1 MKRNKMRF
9 KFIIPII
16 LAVIVIAGII
26 AIGLKSSN
34 IYAAYT
40 DTSNGNNVTYTLSKT
55 TLKITGSGKVTDA
68 WKNSSLNSELSNL
81 QTSIK
86 AVSIAKTITGIEAS
100 AFEGCTALTKVTFA
114 SGATCKSIGNKAFKG
129 CTALT
134 NIVNVTTSNRL
145 PTTITTIGDEA
156 FSGCSSLPKLNL
168 NTGVTTI
175 GTNAFYGT
183 NSLINLTIHNIQNSN
198 NAFKG
203 NKVLTTL
210 TIGSTCTTIQN
221 NMFEGCTALTT
232 VTFAKDSTCTTIGNS
247 AFKGCTSLSNIK
259 DNTTDNRLPKT
270 ITTIGNEAFSGCSS
284 LPELNLNT
292 GVTNVGENAFQGA
305 TSLATLTIY
314 NIQNATNAFKGNKAL
329 TTLTVGKTCTTI
341 QNNMFEGCTALTTVT
356 FAEDST
362 CTTIGNSAF
371 KGCTGLNKKVTLPE
385 SITII
390 GTSAF
395 EGCTLLPNINI
406 PNKVTTIDSSIF
418 RGCSALNSLTVGT
431 GVTSIGKDAFKD
443 AKLEG
448 TLTYNAINC
457 TTYNNAFAGKQF
469 GTVKVGSN
477 VEVIPENFIKEN
489 ERVQS
494 ISLSAKVKEIKTDAF
509 NGCIIK
515 KGLIIK
521 NKDCK
526 IETPSTISKNT
537 TVFVKIE
544 ASNAYRS
551 FAGLKSDGTT
561 FSTLLNWLY
570 NNDKAYVPYT
580 SKPRDTK
587 NMSEV
592 SQSVDDRAS
601 KTNGFISTLGD
612 YGYKVGTKGG
622 PSGTKREWLF
632 GNVYGGDRI
641 FG

>member
-26 AIGLKSSN
+26 SIGLKSSN

-81 QTSIK
+81 QTSIT

-114 SGATCKSIGNKAFKG
+114 SGATCESIGNKAFKG
-129 CTALT
+129 CT
-134 NIVNVTTSNRL
+134 
-145 PTTITTIGDEA
+145 
-156 FSGCSSLPKLNL
+156 
-168 NTGVTTI
+168 
-175 GTNAFYGT
+175 
-183 NSLINLTIHNIQNSN
+183 
-198 NAFKG
+198 
-203 NKVLTTL
+203 
-210 TIGSTCTTIQN
+210 
-221 NMFEGCTALTT
+221 
-232 VTFAKDSTCTTIGNS
+232 
-247 AFKGCTSLSNIK
+247 
-259 DNTTDNRLPKT
+259 
-270 ITTIGNEAFSGCSS
+270 
-284 LPELNLNT
+284 
-292 GVTNVGENAFQGA
+292 
-305 TSLATLTIY
+305 
-314 NIQNATNAFKGNKAL
+314 
-329 TTLTVGKTCTTI
+329 
-341 QNNMFEGCTALTTVT
+341 
-356 FAEDST
+356 
-362 CTTIGNSAF
+362 
-371 KGCTGLNKKVTLPE
+371 GLNNKVTLPA
-385 SITII
+385 SITTI

-406 PNKVTTIDSSIF
+406 PDKVTTIDSSTF

-469 GTVKVGSN
+469 GTVKVGKE
-477 VEVIPENFIKEN
+477 VEVIPENFIKGN

-494 ISLSAKVKEIKTDAF
+494 ISLSATVKEIKTDAF
-509 NGCIIK
+509 NGCLLR

-521 NKDCK
+521 NKNCK

-544 ASNAYRS
+544 ASKDYQS

-592 SQSVDDRAS
+592 SQSEDDRAS

-612 YGYKVGTKGG
+612 YGYKVGTEGG
-622 PSGTKREWLF
+622 PSGTKRKWLF